1 MSIFFCNF
9 AKQIVNMAKQKN
21 IELDFEIDKITNSI
35 ENTVSG
41 ESFPTVVLPV
51 TKEDLAGIKNDATW
65 LFDWNKENRTPKRR
79 VLKLTTI
86 DNPQVIQGLICF
98 EMMSDHVF
106 MHLIESAH
114 FNRGATKLYR
124 GVMGNLVA
132 YACKVSFQRNFDGY
146 VSFTAK
152 TKLIEHYEK
161 TLGAQHFGKQ
171 LMIVDTIAA
180 KNLIEKYFKNYGI
193 H

>member
-1 MSIFFCNF
+1 
-9 AKQIVNMAKQKN
+9 MAKQKN

-132 YACKVSFQRNFDGY
+132 YACKYSFDSGFGGCVSFI
-146 VSFTAK
+146 AK
-152 TKLIEHYEK
+152 TALIQHYIDSLGAFCFGARTMIIETPAAIKLI
-161 TLGAQHFGKQ
+161 Q
-171 LMIVDTIAA
+171 
-180 KNLIEKYFKNYGI
+180 KYFPS
-193 H
+193 